1 MDGSHG
7 GGPEPTPDTPTE
19 NETRADH
26 APATETLSSATP
38 KPTLTKQLTN
48 TFVKTCNS
56 CGRFDLQPRPEIHP
70 ETGDGGGQNRPQ
82 RRLRHQ
88 PTPFTAELNQL
99 IAQCVGRQSA
109 APAVYVMDLGF
120 SQGEG
125 TVVFVDPQEGDVTRT
140 PSRNSR
146 CKYVMEVKLKMQ
158 RR

>member
-88 PTPFTAELNQL
+88 PNLHGRIPHDLTFGTICQVYTSTTIIAETEDDAGS
-99 IAQCVGRQSA
+99 IVATGE
-109 APAVYVMDLGF
+109 AVTL
-120 SQGEG
+120 
-125 TVVFVDPQEGDVTRT
+125 
-140 PSRNSR
+140 
-146 CKYVMEVKLKMQ
+146 
-158 RR
+158 